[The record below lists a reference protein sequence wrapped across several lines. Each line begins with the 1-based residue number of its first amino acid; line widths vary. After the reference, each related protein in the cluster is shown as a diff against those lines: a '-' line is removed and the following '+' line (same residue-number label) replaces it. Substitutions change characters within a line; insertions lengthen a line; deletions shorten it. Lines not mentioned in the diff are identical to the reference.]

1 VTETVAA
8 RQAPSEDRVGLPATL
23 AAVVGALFGFWG
35 FTIGL
40 AALGDNGFFTH
51 LATGRLMLLDGI
63 PRLDPYSFTV
73 PGEPWVVQSWLAS
86 LVYAGVERL
95 GGAEAIRLLVGLSTG
110 LLALLAWRLTHP
122 AKGLIVRV
130 VATAL
135 VIGIGTGTWT
145 SRPLLFGLVFL
156 CITLLVA
163 QRQLP
168 APLLL
173 PVYWLWVNTHGSF
186 PLGIVAL
193 VLLALGARFDGGKPD
208 AELRGLKWAVGGTLL
223 GVVNP
228 LGLTLLT
235 FPVHMIDRQ
244 DLLSQIIEWQS
255 PKFSTT
261 WARLFLVLV
270 ALAVAAL
277 ARRPSWRAALIVMVF
292 VPAALLAARNVS
304 VASLVLLPGIAYG
317 LSGVGRL
324 DGLRR
329 SRAATVGVGAVVVLA
344 IAFGARDLQQP
355 SFDFRDF
362 PVDAVAYLD
371 QAGLV
376 GPGSSSRIA
385 ADDRTGNFLELL
397 YAGDARVFLDDRLDM
412 FPEGVVE
419 DYLTLRDAAPGWQEV
434 FARREID
441 LVLWPRVRPLTQVLL
456 GDPAWQLVYTD
467 PDWVVFVPR

>member
-1 VTETVAA
+1 MAGPARHARHCRRRAA
-8 RQAPSEDRVGLPATL
+8 SA
-23 AAVVGALFGFWG
+23 FWG

-51 LATGRLMLLDGI
+51 LATGRLIL
-63 PRLDPYSFTV
+63 PRRDSDRVDPYSFTV

-86 LVYAGVERL
+86 IVYAGVERL

-110 LLALLAWRLTHP
+110 VLALLAWRLTHP

-135 VIGIGTGTWT
+135 AVGIGTGTWT
-145 SRPLLFGLVFL
+145 ARPLLFGLLFL
-156 CITLLVA
+156 CVTLLVA
-163 QRQLP
+163 QRVLP
-168 APLLL
+168 APALL
-173 PVYWLWVNTHGSF
+173 PIYWVWVNTHGSF

-193 VLLALGARFDGGKPD
+193 VVLALGTRFDGGNPEV
-208 AELRGLKWAVGGTLL
+208 ELRGLKWAAGGTLL
-223 GVVNP
+223 GIVNP

-244 DLLSQIIEWQS
+244 ELLSQIIEWQS

-270 ALAVAAL
+270 ALAVAGL
-277 ARRPSWRAALIVMVF
+277 ARRPSWRAALVIVVF

-304 VASLVLLPGIAYG
+304 VASFVLLPGIAYG

-324 DGLRR
+324 EGLRR
-329 SRAATVGVGAVVVLA
+329 SHAATAGVAVVAVMAL
-344 IAFGARDLQQP
+344 AFGVRDLRQP

-362 PVDAVAYLD
+362 PVDAVTYLD

-376 GPGSSSRIA
+376 GPGSNSRIA

-397 YAGDARVFLDDRLDM
+397 YAGEARVFLDDRLDM
-412 FPEGVVE
+412 YPAGVVE
-419 DYLTLRDAAPGWQEV
+419 DYLTLRDGTPGWHEV
-434 FARREID
+434 LDRRGID
-441 LVLWPRVRPLTQVLL
+441 LVLWPRTRPLTELL
-456 GDPAWQLVYTD
+456 LADPNWQLVYSD
-467 PDWVVFVPR
+467 EAWVVFVPR